1 MTKPHQGMLQKRG
14 SVLGIQSKSS
24 RQLESLYC
32 EGYQVDESG
41 RWPNGVIPITTWT
54 DSNNNGTASAAA
66 AAAWGH
72 FTHHPDKATD
82 DDDDDDDDYDYDYE
96 DTVEEAYDTPLVL
109 FEQQA
114 EFNDNDGA
122 NDVQEDFFPP
132 GKLFYWQF
140 IQPLLSGE
148 RIACDIVRKTI
159 PSKNTP
165 THP

>member
-41 RWPNGVIPITTWT
+41 RWPNGVVPITTWT
-54 DSNNNGTASAAA
+54 DSNNNGTASAAAAA

-82 DDDDDDDDYDYDYE
+82 DDDDDDDDYDYDY
-96 DTVEEAYDTPLVL
+96 DA
-109 FEQQA
+109 
-114 EFNDNDGA
+114 
-122 NDVQEDFFPP
+122 
-132 GKLFYWQF
+132 KLNMSF
-140 IQPLLSGE
+140 
-148 RIACDIVRKTI
+148 V
-159 PSKNTP
+159 
-165 THP
+165 H